1 MKQCMTLKDYY
12 IAKILSHDSKEG
24 LLNASDLRIEGSWSA
39 ESAHVALGKY
49 VGATWVQN
57 LFLVSSEHESLIQVV
72 ELCETLYQCFFQI
85 ETGH

>member
-49 VGATWVQN
+49 VGAT
-57 LFLVSSEHESLIQVV
+57 
-72 ELCETLYQCFFQI
+72 
-85 ETGH
+85 